1 MPTSMSC
8 IMHRIKPDPAPCES
22 NGMAYVPTI
31 RRRRLGVALR
41 RLREQSGRS
50 AESVAE
56 ALGWSQSKISRIE
69 TAAIAVSPADVGA
82 LLELY
87 DADSGEAA
95 ELVSL
100 AVEDRQPAW
109 WRQYSDVLPESFNT
123 YLGLESEASRI
134 LAYESEVVPG
144 LLQTDAYARAILGQH
159 PLTVMP
165 YEIEQATRLRRAR
178 QARLRG
184 DDPLSLDVV
193 LNEGAL
199 RRVVGSP
206 EVMREQLAHVV
217 ERITQPTITLR
228 VLPFTVGAH
237 PATNGAFR
245 VLEFPHPD
253 DPQIVCLDTLAL
265 NFYREGL
272 REVGAYQLAH
282 ERLRG
287 LALDREQSRAYI
299 EQMIGDGTG

>member
-1 MPTSMSC
+1 
-8 IMHRIKPDPAPCES
+8 
-22 NGMAYVPTI
+22 MAYIPTI

-41 RLREQSGRS
+41 RLREQNNRS
-50 AESVAE
+50 ADNVAA

-69 TAAIAVSPADVGA
+69 TAGIAVTPADVRA

-100 AVEDRQPAW
+100 AIEDRQPVW
-109 WRQYSDVLPESFNT
+109 WRQYSDVLPDTFNT

-134 LAYESEVVPG
+134 LAYESEVLPG
-144 LLQTDAYARAILGQH
+144 LLQTDGYARAVLGQN

-178 QARLRG
+178 QARLQG
-184 DDPLSLDVV
+184 DDPLRLDVV
-193 LNEGAL
+193 VNEGAL

-206 EVMREQLAHVV
+206 EVMREQLAYVV
-217 ERITQPTITLR
+217 ERVAMPTITVR
-228 VLPFTVGAH
+228 VLPFTAGAH
-237 PATNGAFR
+237 PAVNGAFR
-245 VLEFPHPD
+245 VLEFPHQD
-253 DPQIVCLDTLAL
+253 DPQIVCLDTMLL
-265 NFYREGL
+265 TFYREGL

-282 ERLRG
+282 ERLRR
-287 LALDREQSRAYI
+287 LALDPEESQAYI
-299 EQMIGDGTG
+299 ETLIGDGTG